1 MFACLALLG
10 LVGALFVYSNAAA
23 FSRQLDQTLG
33 RGRNTLRLAVSAL
46 AGHLKRYE
54 ALPELLSD
62 KFLVQSLLAAPNDAR
77 LRNSADRYL
86 KSVNVLLG
94 SAEIYIMNLE
104 GTTIAASNYDQPD
117 SFVSH
122 NFSYRPYF
130 QNAVAGRPARFFAL
144 GTTSGKRGYYF
155 SSPVRV
161 DGVILGVVVFKVSL
175 NVIEES
181 WRGPS
186 DDEIVVTDPQGIVFM
201 SSRNDWLYK
210 SFHSIDRVVIA
221 QTLSSHRYADRP
233 LSALPVAGL
242 IQHDGYSLV
251 TLKLDGAERQYAML
265 TQPMDEA
272 GWSVSVLIDTRTAR
286 DQALLIAAA
295 AVLLLV
301 LGVLV
306 VAIFYQRRGRLRER
320 MRLQRETQA
329 ELEHRVQTRTADL
342 ALANERMEREVVE
355 RRATERALRKM
366 RADLVQASKLAALG
380 QMSAALSH
388 EFNQPLAALAAYAD
402 NAAAFLERG
411 RDDEA
416 RDNIR
421 RISSLIERLSSM
433 SRHLRSF
440 ARRPDEKLR
449 AVVLADAVGDALE
462 ILAWRI
468 RAADAVVEL
477 ELDPAVPLVMAGA
490 VRLQQ
495 VLVNLISNAADA
507 TEGLDD
513 RTITITSSATAG
525 ERVVIAVRDRGPGV
539 PDAVAER
546 IFDPFFTTKG
556 VGKGLGL
563 GLSISYNIVKDFGG
577 MLSVGRHPDGGAVF
591 TIELA
596 QAFEASQ
603 LEPA

>member
-1 MFACLALLG
+1 
-10 LVGALFVYSNAAA
+10 
-23 FSRQLDQTLG
+23 
-33 RGRNTLRLAVSAL
+33 
-46 AGHLKRYE
+46 
-54 ALPELLSD
+54 
-62 KFLVQSLLAAPNDAR
+62 
-77 LRNSADRYL
+77 
-86 KSVNVLLG
+86 KSVNALLG
-94 SAEIYIMNLE
+94 SAEIYIMNRS
-104 GTTIAASNYDQPD
+104 GNTIAASNYDKPD
-117 SFVSH
+117 SFVGH

-130 QNAVAGRPARFFAL
+130 QNAAEGRPARFFAL

-161 DGVILGVVVFKVSL
+161 NGAILGVVVFKISL

-186 DDEIVVTDPQGIVFM
+186 DDEIVVTDPEGIVFM
-201 SSRNDWLYK
+201 SSRKDWLYR
-210 SFHSIDRVVIA
+210 SFHAIDRTA
-221 QTLSSHRYADRP
+221 LAHTLSSHRYADRS

-242 IQHDGYSLV
+242 SQRNGYSLV
-251 TLKLDGAERQYAML
+251 TLKLGDAERQYAML
-265 TQPMDEA
+265 TQPMDQA
-272 GWSVSVLIDTRTAR
+272 GWSVSVLIDTRTAH

-295 AVLLLV
+295 AMLVFLLGAL
-301 LGVLV
+301 LI
-306 VAIFYQRRGRLRER
+306 AIFHQRRGRLRER

-329 ELEHRVQTRTADL
+329 ELEHRVRMRTADL
-342 ALANERMEREVVE
+342 ARANERMEREVVE

-366 RADLVQASKLAALG
+366 QGDLVQAGKLAALG

-411 RDDEA
+411 RSAEA
-416 RDNIR
+416 RDNIG
-421 RISSLIERLSSM
+421 RISSLIERLSSI

-449 AVVLADAVGDALE
+449 PVALADAIKDALE
-462 ILAWRI
+462 IVAWRI
-468 RAADAVVEL
+468 RAADAVVETD
-477 ELDPAVPLVMAGA
+477 LDPSVPLVMADA

-495 VLVNLISNAADA
+495 VLLNLISTAADA
-507 TEGLDD
+507 MEGLAE
-513 RTITITSSATAG
+513 RTITIASRPAAAD
-525 ERVVIAVRDRGPGV
+525 RVVIVVRDRGPGV
-539 PDAVAER
+539 ADAVAER

-577 MLSVGRHPDGGAVF
+577 TLSVARHPDGGAVF
-591 TIELA
+591 SIELA
-596 QAFEASQ
+596 QALRAAE